1 MAVSSRGTIDDISA
15 DGWVSGWALSAN
27 PARERATLSVYC
39 DGKPIGSILADQ
51 FRQDLAE
58 ALGDANC
65 AFWFRLPE
73 TVRDGMPHRI
83 AVHFADTGD
92 SLAQSPTEIVVGQRP
107 EANGRPLNLVA
118 NPDLTRWPN
127 GVVVSPK
134 DRFSEIAAQW
144 FFDYRQ
150 GTDPTATFS
159 LAELSGLS
167 PSTANY
173 GLRAQFGAAP
183 DGYARI
189 IIPLEQ
195 AKRPRVSLRF
205 SCGFARPIKP
215 QDGTLAISE
224 VFIATI
230 TDNHLVKLTTIRK
243 NVSPRELLRL
253 HNVGFE
259 IATTVGTHL
268 ALVFDFKGAGEIIIF
283 DPVISE
289 MPLPQGTS
297 DHVGDF
303 EDPNIR
309 GQISALHLSEIWQK
323 DVVLSTRMGE
333 TKAPRSIQRPLPA
346 VVRAGAPFT
355 QIVVPVFNALTD
367 VGDLLDSIVKN
378 TISPFEV
385 VLLDDASGGFTEL
398 MLSRWAAAD
407 PRIKLVRHTE
417 NVGYTANINFGLH
430 LTSADYSVLMNSDV
444 VVTPNW
450 LEKLHEALA
459 FGDQTAAVGPVSNA
473 ASWQSVP
480 RVKTPGG
487 AWAVNHLPTD
497 TTPNDYAMM
506 VEGLSTAAFPEFPLL
521 NGFCTLFRRAALERV
536 GFFDAEAFPHG
547 YGEENDLC
555 IRLGSAGYRLRVA
568 DHCFLLHKKSKSF
581 GNERRLQLTKQSNQT
596 FRAKHP
602 SVNVA
607 ALEGEMQSNAVLATL
622 RQRLLAEGSV
632 ELHRP
637 PRIIRV
643 AAPGSANSQ
652 RPSRRKAES
661 NEECHVPA
669 SGRWRKRRRPFG
681 DAGSGRDVG
690 PRRAGVCR
698 IEHSERRQAQAFVP

>member
-1 MAVSSRGTIDDISA
+1 MAAPSRGTIDDISA
-15 DGWVSGWALSAN
+15 DGWLSGWALSAN
-27 PARERATLSVYC
+27 PARERATLSVCC

-73 TVRDGMPHRI
+73 SVRDGMPHKI
-83 AVHFADTGD
+83 EVHFAATGD
-92 SLAQSPTEIVVGQRP
+92 SLANSPTEVVVGLRP
-107 EANGRPLNLVA
+107 ETAERPLNLVA
-118 NPDLTRWPN
+118 NPDLTQWPN

-159 LAELSGLS
+159 LAELNGISAG
-167 PSTANY
+167 AAHY
-173 GLRAQFGAAP
+173 GLRAQFRAAP

-189 IIPLEQ
+189 IIPIDQ
-195 AKRPRVSLRF
+195 AKKPRVSLRF

-215 QDGTLAISE
+215 LEGTLAISE

-243 NVSPRELLRL
+243 NVSPRELVRL
-253 HNVGFE
+253 HDVGFE
-259 IATTVGTHL
+259 IATSVGTRL
-268 ALVFDFKGAGEIIIF
+268 ALVFDFRGAGEIIIF

-289 MPLPQGTS
+289 TPLPETTS
-297 DHVGDF
+297 DHLGDF

-309 GQISALHLSEIWQK
+309 GQISALRLSEIWQK
-323 DVVLSTRMGE
+323 DVVLSTRMGAS
-333 TKAPRSIQRPLPA
+333 KAPRSIQRPLPA
-346 VVRAGAPFT
+346 VARSGAPFT
-355 QIVVPVFNALTD
+355 QIVVPVFNALAD
-367 VGDLLDSIVKN
+367 VGELLDSIVRN
-378 TISPFEV
+378 TSSPFEV

-407 PRIKLVRHTE
+407 PRIKLVRHSE

-430 LTSADYSVLMNSDV
+430 LTSADYSVLMNSDI

-459 FGDQTAAVGPVSNA
+459 SDDQTAAVGPVSNA

-487 AWAVNHLPTD
+487 AWALNPLPKD
-497 TTPNDYAMM
+497 TTPNDYAML
-506 VEGLSTAAFPEFPLL
+506 VEGLSAAAFPEFPLL

-555 IRLGSAGYRLRVA
+555 LRLRGAGYRLRVA

-581 GNERRLQLTKQSNQT
+581 GNDRRVKLTKQSNAT

-602 SVNVA
+602 HVNVP
-607 ALEGEMQSNAVLATL
+607 ALEAEMQSNAVLGTL
-622 RQRLLAEGSV
+622 RQHLIAAGSV

-637 PRIIRV
+637 PRLIRV
-643 AAPGSANSQ
+643 AAPG
-652 RPSRRKAES
+652 RRTGGALI
-661 NEECHVPA
+661 A
-669 SGRWRKRRRPFG
+669 QGRF
-681 DAGSGRDVG
+681 
-690 PRRAGVCR
+690 
-698 IEHSERRQAQAFVP
+698 